1 MGWACKVAT
10 AGATA
15 GAIAKVIAALNTGGL
30 PLTAHAMHPTTALL
44 HRRHLLAALA
54 LSPCAVW
61 ARPARD
67 ALPLLLAQE
76 APADV
81 DPAGYLISE
90 KYDGVRACWDG
101 QRLRFRSGLPVAA
114 PAWFTQ
120 RLPVMPL
127 DGELWLARGRFE
139 ALSGAVRRSVP
150 EDSEWRRIH
159 YMVFEQPGAAGT
171 FAQRAAQLAD
181 IASQAAWPALVAAA
195 QTPVDGRQALAQRLS
210 EVVRDGG
217 EGLVL
222 HRADAPYITGR
233 SAVLLKLKP
242 LHDAEALVVGHQP
255 GHGRLTGR
263 LGALRV
269 RTPEGLEF
277 LIGTGFS
284 DAQRAQPP
292 ALGSVVTYSH
302 RGRTENGV
310 PRFASFVRER
320 VL

>member
-1 MGWACKVAT
+1 M
-10 AGATA
+10 
-15 GAIAKVIAALNTGGL
+15 IAALNTGGL
-30 PLTAHAMHPTTALL
+30 PLTAHAMHPTTPLL
-44 HRRHLLAALA
+44 HRRRLLAALA
-54 LSPCAVW
+54 LSPCTVW
-61 ARPARD
+61 ARPTRN

-76 APADV
+76 ALADI
-81 DPAGYLISE
+81 DPTGYLVSE
-90 KYDGVRACWDG
+90 KYDGVRALWDG

-120 RLPVMPL
+120 RLPAAPL

-139 ALSGAVRRSVP
+139 ALSGAVRRSVAD
-150 EDSEWRRIH
+150 DSEWQRIH

-171 FAQRAAQLAD
+171 FAQRAAQLAN
-181 IASQAAWPALVAAA
+181 IARALAWPALVAVA
-195 QTPVDGRQALAQRLS
+195 QTPVHGRQALAQRLN
-210 EVVRDGG
+210 EVVREGG

-242 LHDAEALVVGHQP
+242 LHDAEALVIAHQP
-255 GHGRLTGR
+255 GHGRLAGL

-269 RTPEGLEF
+269 RTPAGLEF
-277 LIGTGFS
+277 LIGTGFT

>member
-1 MGWACKVAT
+1 MLASARF
-10 AGATA
+10 ARFERFARF
-15 GAIAKVIAALNTGGL
+15 
-30 PLTAHAMHPTTALL
+30 ALL
-44 HRRHLLAALA
+44 APLSPFSPLAPLAAQ
-54 LSPCAVW
+54 

-76 APADV
+76 APEDV
-81 DPAGYLISE
+81 DPTGYLVSE
-90 KYDGVRACWDG
+90 KYDGARACWDG

-120 RLPVMPL
+120 RLPAVPL
-127 DGELWLARGRFE
+127 DGELWLGRGRFE

-150 EDSEWRRIH
+150 DDSEWRHIR

-181 IASQAAWPALVAAA
+181 IARQTAWPALTAVA
-195 QTPVDGRQALAQRLS
+195 QTAVDGREALQRRLND
-210 EVVRDGG
+210 VVREGG

-222 HRADAPYITGR
+222 HRADAAYVTGR

-242 LHDAEALVVGHQP
+242 LQDAEAVVVGHQP
-255 GHGRLTGR
+255 GQGRLVGR

-269 RTPEGLEF
+269 LTPEGREL

-292 ALGSVVTYSH
+292 AMGSVVTYTY
-302 RGRTENGV
+302 RGRTHNGV
-310 PRFASFVRER
+310 PRFASFLRER
-320 VL
+320 SL